1 MSPDTTTALHP
12 SVLHGQKILVVDD
25 EPDNLEVVS
34 MLLEMY
40 DADVITAKNGE
51 EGVEMTRKHQPKFII
66 SDLSMPVMSGWQMI
80 HILKNDRTTMDI
92 PVIALTAHAM
102 TGDRQR
108 ALAAGFHNYLSKPLQ
123 PETFIRDLLQLVI
136 DTPAIAD
143 LLSTV
148 KG

>member
-1 MSPDTTTALHP
+1 MSPDTSTLLKGDI
-12 SVLHGQKILVVDD
+12 LHGQKILVVDD

-40 DADVITAKNGE
+40 DAVVVTAKNGQ
-51 EGVEMTRKHQPKFII
+51 EGVEMTRKYQPKFII

-123 PETFIRDLLQLVI
+123 PETFIRDLLQLVV